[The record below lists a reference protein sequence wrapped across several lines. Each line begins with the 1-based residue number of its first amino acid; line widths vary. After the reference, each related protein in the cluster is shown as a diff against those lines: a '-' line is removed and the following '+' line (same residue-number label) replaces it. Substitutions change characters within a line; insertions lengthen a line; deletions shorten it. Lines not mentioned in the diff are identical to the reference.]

1 MIDPITRADLTV
13 VLMADV
19 EDLLNLIKYGA
30 EASRLIADII
40 ALYREE
46 GHTRV
51 EVVEVDRYRIDAV
64 HRAGRF
70 MLRFTIGWD
79 LIVKL
84 IQC

>member
-1 MIDPITRADLTV
+1 MIDPIARADLTV

-40 ALYREE
+40 ALYREEE

-84 IQC
+84 I